1 MGNITSLESDIYKT
15 LVVSMK
21 LMQSKKPKSFSRF
34 WLKESFANQT
44 VFLHF
49 WMLTIYLTLLNVFCI
64 TFNNMILM
72 KANVRSW
79 NLSALYNFFCYFWL
93 FWETWNFD
101 FLIFAFSILD
111 EYWRFPINWFLLQ
124 KLGKVSIFWN

>member
-1 MGNITSLESDIYKT
+1 MFPWI
-15 LVVSMK
+15 K

-49 WMLTIYLTLLNVFCI
+49 WMLTIYFTLLNVFCI

-93 FWETWNFD
+93 FLRDLKFWFFD
-101 FLIFAFSILD
+101 FCAFDIGWIL
-111 EYWRFPINWFLLQ
+111 
-124 KLGKVSIFWN
+124 KVSHYLISASKIRKSIDFLKLVLEICASWN